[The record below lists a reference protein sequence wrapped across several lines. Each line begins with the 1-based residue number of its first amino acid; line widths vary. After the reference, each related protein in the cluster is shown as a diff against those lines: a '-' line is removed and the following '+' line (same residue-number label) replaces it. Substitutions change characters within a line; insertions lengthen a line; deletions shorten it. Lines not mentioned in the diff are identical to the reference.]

1 MSSQISIV
9 ERQMAMISDLQKANT
24 AYDSEN
30 KELHAK
36 IAKLEVHSICASVET
51 QTEAPAKGTEVHSI
65 CASVETQTE
74 APAKGTKR
82 AVFAAG
88 TVAVIGAL
96 VVAKNPA
103 AFKDAA
109 VKGVAFVAEKASS
122 VARWSVSAFFNN
134 GIEIDLTKN
143 A

>member
-36 IAKLEVHSICASVET
+36 IAKL
-51 QTEAPAKGTEVHSI
+51 EVHSI